1 MSERTFPDE
10 STPRIGKSQTESG
23 LIKNTHSYF
32 KKDVSSP
39 LLITKHFQV
48 LFTPRNTLLFAHPE
62 LALRERK
69 KYENTP

>member
-23 LIKNTHSYF
+23 LIKNTHSYL
-32 KKDVSSP
+32 KKDV
-39 LLITKHFQV
+39 
-48 LFTPRNTLLFAHPE
+48 LFPHPG